1 VVDVDPPGSLSPHVT
16 QTEEPS
22 PAAGVSAPNPRNLA
36 LGTVLATAATIGPLF
51 ASGILSLA
59 IAHLYGPSGN
69 GVMSLVMNL
78 FDVALAIF
86 TIGLSSGITYLV
98 SRQEWSL
105 DQAAR
110 EMRLA
115 SAVLGIGGA
124 ACALGFYFVARGTIL
139 RGVTPAM
146 AIVSLVSLPFA
157 IQWSFAAATAL
168 GRDRY
173 EAYTTLELANA
184 AIILVAGVGLAI
196 PFGILGAVTAFA
208 AAQVLTAL
216 IGAIWLRRE
225 TMRADDSG
233 GDGRSGQL
241 RRATK
246 FGLQAWSANLLQLL
260 NYRLDI
266 FILSS
271 VALRSTV
278 GVYSIAV
285 SVTALGWVLPN
296 SFQTVLFPRVASL
309 DAAAGSGRI
318 GAGSSDAAAA
328 RAVRHSVLIVIPTTV
343 LLVALVLVLPFIYGS
358 AFERSVTLGFIL
370 IPGVAV
376 AGVAKVASAVS
387 SGRGFPRYA
396 LYTTALTVPAT
407 IVLYLLLIPSFHAVG
422 AAAAS
427 TISYTFTTVLT
438 VYYFERATSIKLR
451 SALIPARSDLID
463 YLDALRSARTRLSRA

>member
-1 VVDVDPPGSLSPHVT
+1 MT
-16 QTEEPS
+16 QTQQS
-22 PAAGVSAPNPRNLA
+22 NPAATVSAPEPRNLA
-36 LGTVLATAATIGPLF
+36 LATLLSTAATVAPLF
-51 ASGILSLA
+51 ASGVLSLV
-59 IAHLYGPSGN
+59 IAHLYGPRGT
-69 GVMSLVMNL
+69 GVTSLVMNL

-86 TIGLSSGITYLV
+86 TVGLSSGITYLV
-98 SRQEWSL
+98 SRREWSL
-105 DQAAR
+105 VQASR

-115 SAVLGIGGA
+115 AAVLGGA
-124 ACALGFYFVARGTIL
+124 GAICGLCFYFIMRHTVF

-146 AIVSLVSLPFA
+146 AIVSLASLPFA
-157 IQWSFAAATAL
+157 IQWAFAAATAL

-173 EAYTTLELANA
+173 EAYTTLELANS

-225 TMRADDSG
+225 AVRAEESG
-233 GDGRSGQL
+233 GDGSTGQL

-309 DAAAGSGRI
+309 DAAAGTGRI
-318 GAGSSDAAAA
+318 DAGSSDAAAA
-328 RAVRHSVLIVIPTTV
+328 RAMRHSVLIVIPTCAVLVVLV
-343 LLVALVLVLPFIYGS
+343 LLVPLIYGS
-358 AFERSVTLGFIL
+358 AFERSVAPGFIL
-370 IPGVAV
+370 IPGVAA
-376 AGVAKVASAVS
+376 AGVAKVAAAVS
-387 SGRGFPRYA
+387 SGRGFPKYA
-396 LYTTALTVPAT
+396 LYTAAITVPAT
-407 IVLYLLLIPSFHAVG
+407 VTLYLVLIPQFHATG

-427 TISYTFTTVLT
+427 TISYVMTTVLLIF
-438 VYYFERATSIKLR
+438 YFERATSIKLR
-451 SALIPARSDLID
+451 NALLPGRSDLVD
-463 YLDALRSARTRLSRA
+463 YLDAFRSARARLSRA